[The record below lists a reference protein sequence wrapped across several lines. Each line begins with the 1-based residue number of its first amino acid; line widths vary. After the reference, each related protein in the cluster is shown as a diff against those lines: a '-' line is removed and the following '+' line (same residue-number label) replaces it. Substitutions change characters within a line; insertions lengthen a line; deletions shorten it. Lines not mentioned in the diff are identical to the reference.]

1 MKVPD
6 LKLHPLALLGLSIL
20 MGLLVLWGLLRE
32 IKRAE
37 SLLLTEW
44 GRLRYLAYLLETEAP
59 ARRTPLSA
67 ETLKEELVARGFKLE
82 TVRGVSSGV
91 EVETELTWRDLARL
105 LSWLS
110 SRDLRVKTFYA
121 EDPSGEGN
129 FRIKMVIE

>member
-1 MKVPD
+1 MEVPD

-44 GRLRYLAYLLETEAP
+44 SRLRYLAYLLETEAP
-59 ARRTPLSA
+59 ARRAPLSA

-121 EDPSGEGN
+121 EDSSGEGN